1 MLSVSMLLV
10 DITVVLVDDS
20 LDKPV
25 EIKESVVVVAIVEVE
40 LRLVVVTSWQ
50 FTFLFNFPFLHLTV
64 A

>member
-1 MLSVSMLLV
+1 MLSGSVVAVLLV

-40 LRLVVVTSWQ
+40 LRLVVVSS
-50 FTFLFNFPFLHLTV
+50 
-64 A
+64 

>member
-1 MLSVSMLLV
+1 MLSVSVVSVLLV

-40 LRLVVVTSWQ
+40 LRLVVVSS
-50 FTFLFNFPFLHLTV
+50 
-64 A
+64 